1 MRLLFSKAFSIISE
15 SLKFTVMKKFKLIDC
30 WMSTILITGS
40 FVYGFTSRDFSFIR
54 GYFVVGV
61 WQLISIITHYLTN
74 TFIGRSRNNYTKI
87 IAWIAISL
95 LIIAVISQAWEEFYG
110 LMMFELFLLLIVAP
124 IMAIYYTR
132 LCFEETYVKMKRPL
146 ALLK

>member
-1 MRLLFSKAFSIISE
+1 
-15 SLKFTVMKKFKLIDC
+15 MKKFKMIDC
-30 WMSTILITGS
+30 WVSATLITSS
-40 FVYGFTSRDFSFIR
+40 FVYGFTSRDFSFIK

-95 LIIAVISQAWEEFYG
+95 LVIAAMAQASEVFYG
-110 LMMFELFLLLIVAP
+110 LIMFELFLLLIAAP
-124 IMAIYYTR
+124 IMAIYYTIM
-132 LCFEETYVKMKRPL
+132 CFEETYVKMKRPL